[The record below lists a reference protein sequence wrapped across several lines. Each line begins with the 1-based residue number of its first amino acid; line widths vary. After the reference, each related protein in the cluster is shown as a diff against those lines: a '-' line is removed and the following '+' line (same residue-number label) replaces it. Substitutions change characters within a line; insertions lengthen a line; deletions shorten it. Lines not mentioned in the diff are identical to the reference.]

1 MTGRRIIPRIASTYE
16 HHDLVLNALKPCSGA
31 LPTRTLYGLTR
42 DAHSIMCQ
50 TLIWLRFNKRCNPSM
65 ETVSGSFKRSKA
77 VLEFP
82 PDRIT
87 QEEQTLLVQ
96 VIAAKRLSL
105 GPPGRRAFYVASKC
119 IGTFT
124 QARLGHRPE
133 HVAIDHRLSDEHQPA
148 RDHVNFL
155 HKHEKLENAAGPRPF
170 TVNDPADANKYP
182 IVFFKLSVQS
192 GLILTL
198 SLIFV

>member
-1 MTGRRIIPRIASTYE
+1 MLIQSCVRLSSGFDSISVAIQVWKPSLALSSGPRRSLNFHRI
-16 HHDLVLNALKPCSGA
+16 
-31 LPTRTLYGLTR
+31 
-42 DAHSIMCQ
+42 
-50 TLIWLRFNKRCNPSM
+50 
-65 ETVSGSFKRSKA
+65 GS
-77 VLEFP
+77 
-82 PDRIT
+82 